1 MMRMYV
7 TWSISLSCTN
17 FSSSSVPD
25 MKSTLRKVSPR
36 SPGQKKNHTRRR
48 RVAEEIIS
56 LVSRQRMKQTHE
68 SGQVA
73 ERLRGG
79 DLAAVCR
86 GFSYDVPRGV
96 PRARLRQRVVAGVI
110 VVDDVCC
117 FSWCREEA
125 HFHDSGKAREHD
137 GVAKHGVDLPQL
149 EREARLDLRIY
160 TLVDIMRC

>member
-1 MMRMYV
+1 
-7 TWSISLSCTN
+7 
-17 FSSSSVPD
+17 
-25 MKSTLRKVSPR
+25 
-36 SPGQKKNHTRRR
+36 
-48 RVAEEIIS
+48 
-56 LVSRQRMKQTHE
+56 MKQTHE

-79 DLAAVCR
+79 DLAAVRR
-86 GFSYDVPRGV
+86 GFSRDVPRGV
-96 PRARLRQRVVAGVI
+96 PGARLRQRVVAGVI

-117 FSWCREEA
+117 FSWRREEA

-137 GVAKHGVDLPQL
+137 GVAKHGVDLLQL